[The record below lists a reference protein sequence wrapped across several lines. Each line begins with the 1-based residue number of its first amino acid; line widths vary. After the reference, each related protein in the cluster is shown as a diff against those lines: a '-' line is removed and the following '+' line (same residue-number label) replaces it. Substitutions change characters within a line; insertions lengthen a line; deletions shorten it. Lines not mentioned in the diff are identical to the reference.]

1 MSVVTQVANM
11 NSDTIYDI
19 ALAVMQVQ
27 LITVI

>member
-1 MSVVTQVANM
+1 MGAATQVANM

-19 ALAVMQVQ
+19 VRAVMQVQ